1 MIENRIS
8 DRAKILLIDEDTS
21 ISYLIRRAMEKENY
35 KIYIAGSGK
44 QGMEMST
51 GVCPDL
57 ILMDNKFSDMEG
69 ITLIQWFRE
78 WTDCPIIILSE
89 RSSYLDKVEALYAG
103 ADDYMVKPFHEKE
116 LAARIFSALR
126 RRISAGGHTY
136 YEAGNLKVDFT
147 KRQVLLG
154 GTEVHFSPVEYR
166 IIESLALNSGTVV
179 TYQMLLEKIW
189 GPYAEQNSRILR
201 VNMTNIRKKIES
213 SPLEPEYITT
223 IPRVGYRMLESQA
236 EKGGMQMLE
245 NQTGRNMKV
254 MEGQNIRNGIR
265 MMA

>member
-1 MIENRIS
+1 MFQILIVEDDKELSQLFQKVLEKNGYQVKSASDGAQALEVLDKEYIDLIIS
-8 DRAKILLIDEDTS
+8 DIMMPVMDGYELVSELRSAGYQIPVLMITAK
-21 ISYLIRRAMEKENY
+21 
-35 KIYIAGSGK
+35 GSFDDMR
-44 QGMEMST
+44 QGF
-51 GVCPDL
+51 
-57 ILMDNKFSDMEG
+57 FSG
-69 ITLIQWFRE
+69 
-78 WTDCPIIILSE
+78 S
-89 RSSYLDKVEALYAG
+89 
-103 ADDYMVKPFHEKE
+103 DDYMVKPFHEKE

-126 RRISAGGHTY
+126 RRISAGAHTY

-223 IPRVGYRMLESQA
+223 VPRVGYRMLESQA

>member
-1 MIENRIS
+1 M
-8 DRAKILLIDEDTS
+8 
-21 ISYLIRRAMEKENY
+21 
-35 KIYIAGSGK
+35 
-44 QGMEMST
+44 
-51 GVCPDL
+51 
-57 ILMDNKFSDMEG
+57 
-69 ITLIQWFRE
+69 
-78 WTDCPIIILSE
+78 
-89 RSSYLDKVEALYAG
+89 G

-126 RRISAGGHTY
+126 RRISAGAHTY

-179 TYQMLLEKIW
+179 TYQMLLGKIW

>member
-1 MIENRIS
+1 
-8 DRAKILLIDEDTS
+8 
-21 ISYLIRRAMEKENY
+21 
-35 KIYIAGSGK
+35 
-44 QGMEMST
+44 
-51 GVCPDL
+51 
-57 ILMDNKFSDMEG
+57 MEG
-69 ITLIQWFRE
+69 LALIQWFRE
-78 WTDCPIIILSE
+78 WTDAPIIVLSE
-89 RSSYLDKVEALYAG
+89 QNSYLDKVEALYAG

-126 RRISAGGHTY
+126 RRISAGAHTY

-147 KRQVLLG
+147 KRHGFAWRNG
-154 GTEVHFSPVEYR
+154 GSFFTGGIPDHRKSCVKFWYGCNISDAFGKNMGTICRAKQQDPSCQYDEYP
-166 IIESLALNSGTVV
+166 E
-179 TYQMLLEKIW
+179 
-189 GPYAEQNSRILR
+189 
-201 VNMTNIRKKIES
+201 KIES

-265 MMA
+265 MTGIK

>member
-126 RRISAGGHTY
+126 RRISAGAHTY

-166 IIESLALNSGTVV
+166 IIESLASLLTSSEKNRTLPVALQFFNQSLSYDYTKMFAALTLVVVPAIIVYCFAQEQVQESVAASG
-179 TYQMLLEKIW
+179 I
-189 GPYAEQNSRILR
+189 
-201 VNMTNIRKKIES
+201 
-213 SPLEPEYITT
+213 
-223 IPRVGYRMLESQA
+223 
-236 EKGGMQMLE
+236 KG
-245 NQTGRNMKV
+245 
-254 MEGQNIRNGIR
+254 
-265 MMA
+265 

>member
-126 RRISAGGHTY
+126 RRISVGAHTY

-154 GTEVHFSPVEYR
+154 GTEVHFHR
-166 IIESLALNSGTVV
+166 WN
-179 TYQMLLEKIW
+179 
-189 GPYAEQNSRILR
+189 
-201 VNMTNIRKKIES
+201 
-213 SPLEPEYITT
+213 
-223 IPRVGYRMLESQA
+223 
-236 EKGGMQMLE
+236 
-245 NQTGRNMKV
+245 TGS
-254 MEGQNIRNGIR
+254 
-265 MMA
+265 

>member
-21 ISYLIRRAMEKENY
+21 ISYLIRRAME
-35 KIYIAGSGK
+35 
-44 QGMEMST
+44 
-51 GVCPDL
+51 
-57 ILMDNKFSDMEG
+57 
-69 ITLIQWFRE
+69 IQWFRE

-126 RRISAGGHTY
+126 RRISVGAHTY

-223 IPRVGYRMLESQA
+223 VPRVGYRMLESQA

>member
-1 MIENRIS
+1 MFKILIAEDDLELRQLFRHVLLKNGYTVKGVSDGQEALDVLEKDYYDLIIS
-8 DRAKILLIDEDTS
+8 DIMMPNMDGYELVRSLRDAGDSIPVLMVTAKDAFDDMRMGFL
-21 ISYLIRRAMEKENY
+21 
-35 KIYIAGSGK
+35 SG
-44 QGMEMST
+44 T
-51 GVCPDL
+51 
-57 ILMDNKFSDMEG
+57 
-69 ITLIQWFRE
+69 
-78 WTDCPIIILSE
+78 
-89 RSSYLDKVEALYAG
+89 
-103 ADDYMVKPFHEKE
+103 DDYMVKPFHEKE

-126 RRISAGGHTY
+126 RRISAGAHTY

-245 NQTGRNMKV
+245 NQAGRNMKV

>member
-21 ISYLIRRAMEKENY
+21 ISYLIRRA
-35 KIYIAGSGK
+35 
-44 QGMEMST
+44 MEMST

-126 RRISAGGHTY
+126 RRISAGAHTY

>member
-1 MIENRIS
+1 
-8 DRAKILLIDEDTS
+8 
-21 ISYLIRRAMEKENY
+21 
-35 KIYIAGSGK
+35 
-44 QGMEMST
+44 
-51 GVCPDL
+51 
-57 ILMDNKFSDMEG
+57 MDCQHFFRQIFLGYFSD
-69 ITLIQWFRE
+69 IVQ
-78 WTDCPIIILSE
+78 
-89 RSSYLDKVEALYAG
+89 
-103 ADDYMVKPFHEKE
+103 
-116 LAARIFSALR
+116 
-126 RRISAGGHTY
+126 
-136 YEAGNLKVDFT
+136 
-147 KRQVLLG
+147 
-154 GTEVHFSPVEYR
+154 
-166 IIESLALNSGTVV
+166 ALNSGTVV

-223 IPRVGYRMLESQA
+223 VPRVGYRMLESQA